1 MEAIDLSTSQ
11 HQRLID
17 LLKIRGDAGIMVY
30 EIMTPRPNGLGIAQY
45 TARIHELRGK
55 GYKIENVEPGR
66 FVLHQEPVQTSFI

>member
-1 MEAIDLSTSQ
+1 
-11 HQRLID
+11 
-17 LLKIRGDAGIMVY
+17 MVY